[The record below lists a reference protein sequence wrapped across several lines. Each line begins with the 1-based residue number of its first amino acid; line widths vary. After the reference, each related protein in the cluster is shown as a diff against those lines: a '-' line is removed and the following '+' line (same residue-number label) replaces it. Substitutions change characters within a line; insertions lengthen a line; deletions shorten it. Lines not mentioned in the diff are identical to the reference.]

1 MNSSWNLTGMSS
13 NGFSVFETILHF
25 LFLPVICLAGYHS
38 ACNINTY
45 IEPWYANTY
54 PIAAACLSIC
64 TSTFLLNLCRQNYI
78 YIKSEREHFLLACW
92 CIAALIEFE
101 TILGLVKGKKKTCGD
116 HENTDN
122 ITSFQRWCEQRR
134 NTSKPTAFLTIL
146 LFLHHNESN
155 SSSFNSCQVMFLN
168 SSRGIHYRHA
178 FNWICTN
185 LISLV
190 CFVVWIG
197 VNICSVVWQ
206 RPFSSLL
213 SLMPALM
220 E

>member
-101 TILGLVKGKKKTCGD
+101 TILGLLKGKKNVWRPWK
-116 HENTDN
+116 H
-122 ITSFQRWCEQRR
+122 RWHYQLSEMMWAEEKHQQ
-134 NTSKPTAFLTIL
+134 TYSLP
-146 LFLHHNESN
+146 HN
-155 SSSFNSCQVMFLN
+155 
-168 SSRGIHYRHA
+168 
-178 FNWICTN
+178 
-185 LISLV
+185 
-190 CFVVWIG
+190 
-197 VNICSVVWQ
+197 
-206 RPFSSLL
+206 
-213 SLMPALM
+213 PAVFAS
-220 E
+220 